1 MRGYDDTTKISLSGG
16 DVYMIFIAA
25 ALVIIGAFIA
35 LLGERVFRVV
45 LPIIGF
51 VAGILIGYSGVEAIF
66 GIGFISFPLAIL
78 TSLLI
83 GSILAV
89 LSYLYFEI
97 AVILLVGVVTGYGA
111 MYLGIALGLSS
122 NGFWLGLL
130 TFAGAV
136 LGLAL
141 ATAVPMGQS
150 LIVIASSFYGVAMVM
165 AGFFM
170 IGGSVTFEQMQRVGI
185 LRVVSERVDSNLL
198 WFGVWMGGAIACSYA
213 QLAAIS
219 RDLLS
224 GSGLSYSETLAYQ
237 SKGGK

>member
-1 MRGYDDTTKISLSGG
+1 MTKKYLSGG
-16 DVYMIFIAA
+16 NVSMIFIAA
-25 ALVIIGAFIA
+25 ALVIVGVLVA
-35 LLGERVFRVV
+35 LLGERMFRVI

-83 GSILAV
+83 GAILAI

-97 AVILLVGVVTGYGA
+97 AIILLVGVITGYGA
-111 MYLGIALGLSS
+111 MYIGIALGLSS
-122 NGFWLGLL
+122 NRFWLGLL
-130 TFAGAV
+130 TFAGAI

-141 ATAVPMGQS
+141 ATAIPMGQS

-170 IGGSVTFEQMQRVGI
+170 IGGSITFEQIQRTGI
-185 LRVVSERVDSNLL
+185 LRVVTDRIDGSLL
-198 WFGVWMGGAIACSYA
+198 WFAVWVGGSIACCYA
-213 QLAAIS
+213 QLAAIA
-219 RDLLS
+219 RELLS
-224 GSGLSYSETLAYQ
+224 GNGLSYSETLVYQ

>member
-1 MRGYDDTTKISLSGG
+1 
-16 DVYMIFIAA
+16 MIFIAA
-25 ALVIIGAFIA
+25 ALVIVGVLVA
-35 LLGERVFRVV
+35 LLGERMFRVI

-83 GSILAV
+83 GAILAI
-89 LSYLYFEI
+89 LSYLYFEL
-97 AVILLVGVVTGYGA
+97 AVILLVGVITGYGA
-111 MYLGIALGLSS
+111 MYIGIALGLSS

-130 TFAGAV
+130 TFAGAI

-141 ATAVPMGQS
+141 ATSIPMGQS
-150 LIVIASSFYGVAMVM
+150 LIVIASSFYGVAMVI

-170 IGGSVTFEQMQRVGI
+170 IGGSITFEQMQRTGI
-185 LRVVSERVDSNLL
+185 LRVVTDQIDGSLL
-198 WFGVWMGGAIACSYA
+198 WFAVWVGGSIACCYA
-213 QLAAIS
+213 QLAAIA
-219 RDLLS
+219 RELLS
-224 GSGLSYSETLAYQ
+224 GNGLSYSETLVYQ

>member
-1 MRGYDDTTKISLSGG
+1 
-16 DVYMIFIAA
+16 MIFIAA
-25 ALVIIGAFIA
+25 ALVIIGVLVA
-35 LLGERVFRVV
+35 LLGERMFRVI

-51 VAGILIGYSGVEAIF
+51 IAGILIGYSGVEAIF

-83 GSILAV
+83 GAILAV

-97 AVILLVGVVTGYGA
+97 AVVLLVGVMTGYGA
-111 MYLGIALGLSS
+111 MYMGIALGLSK

-130 TFAGAV
+130 AFAGAI

-150 LIVIASSFYGVAMVM
+150 LIIIASSFYGVAMVM

-170 IGGSVTFEQMQRVGI
+170 IGGSITFEQMQRSGI
-185 LRVVSERVDSNLL
+185 LRVVTDRIDGSPL
-198 WFGVWMGGAIACSYA
+198 WFVVWVGGSVACCYA
-213 QLAAIS
+213 QLAAIA
-219 RDLLS
+219 RELLS
-224 GSGLSYSETLAYQ
+224 GSGLSYSETVLYQ

>member
-1 MRGYDDTTKISLSGG
+1 
-16 DVYMIFIAA
+16 MIFIAA
-25 ALVIIGAFIA
+25 TLVIVGVLVA
-35 LLGERVFRVV
+35 LLGERMFRVI

-83 GSILAV
+83 GAILAI

-97 AVILLVGVVTGYGA
+97 AIVLLVGVITGYGA
-111 MYLGIALGLSS
+111 MYIGIALGLSS
-122 NGFWLGLL
+122 NRFWLGLL
-130 TFAGAV
+130 TFAGAII
-136 LGLAL
+136 GLAL
-141 ATAVPMGQS
+141 ATAIPMGQS

-170 IGGSVTFEQMQRVGI
+170 IGGSITFEQIQRTGI
-185 LRVVSERVDSNLL
+185 LRVVTDRIDGSLL
-198 WFGVWMGGAIACSYA
+198 WFAVWVGGSIACCYA
-213 QLAAIS
+213 QLAAIA
-219 RDLLS
+219 RELLS
-224 GSGLSYSETLAYQ
+224 GNGLSYSETLVYQ

>member
-1 MRGYDDTTKISLSGG
+1 
-16 DVYMIFIAA
+16 MIFIAA
-25 ALVIIGAFIA
+25 ALVIVGAFVA

-51 VAGILIGYSGVEAIF
+51 IAGILIGFSGVEAIF

-83 GSILAV
+83 GSILAI

-97 AVILLVGVVTGYGA
+97 AVVLLVGVVTGYGA
-111 MYLGIALGLSS
+111 MYMGIALGLSS

-130 TFAGAV
+130 TFAGAI

-150 LIVIASSFYGVAMVM
+150 LIVIISSFYGVAMVM

-170 IGGSVTFEQMQRVGI
+170 IGGSITFEQMQRVGI
-185 LRVVSERVDSNLL
+185 LRVVTDRVDGSLL
-198 WFGVWMGGAIACSYA
+198 WFAVWVGGSIACCYA
-213 QLAAIS
+213 QLAAIT
-219 RDLLS
+219 REFLD
-224 GSGLSYSETLAYQ
+224 GNGLSYSETLVYQ

>member
-1 MRGYDDTTKISLSGG
+1 
-16 DVYMIFIAA
+16 MIFIAA
-25 ALVIIGAFIA
+25 ALVIVGVLVA
-35 LLGERVFRVV
+35 LLGERMFRVI

-83 GSILAV
+83 GAILAI
-89 LSYLYFEI
+89 LSYLYFEL
-97 AVILLVGVVTGYGA
+97 AVVLLVGVITGYGA
-111 MYLGIALGLSS
+111 MYIGIALGLSS

-130 TFAGAV
+130 TFAGAI

-141 ATAVPMGQS
+141 ATAIPMGQS

-170 IGGSVTFEQMQRVGI
+170 IGGSITFEQMQRTGI
-185 LRVVSERVDSNLL
+185 LRVVTDRIDGSLL
-198 WFGVWMGGAIACSYA
+198 WFAVWVGGSIACCYA
-213 QLAAIS
+213 QLAAIA
-219 RDLLS
+219 RELLS
-224 GSGLSYSETLAYQ
+224 GNGLSYSETLVYQ

>member
-1 MRGYDDTTKISLSGG
+1 
-16 DVYMIFIAA
+16 MIFIAA
-25 ALVIIGAFIA
+25 ALVIVGVLVA
-35 LLGERVFRVV
+35 LLGERMFRVI

-51 VAGILIGYSGVEAIF
+51 IAGILIGYSGVEAIF

-83 GSILAV
+83 GAILAV

-97 AVILLVGVVTGYGA
+97 AVVLLVGVITGYGA
-111 MYLGIALGLSS
+111 MYMGIALGLSN

-130 TFAGAV
+130 AFAGAI

-150 LIVIASSFYGVAMVM
+150 LIIIVSSFYGVAMVM

-170 IGGSVTFEQMQRVGI
+170 IGGSITFEQMQRSGI
-185 LRVVSERVDSNLL
+185 LRVVTDRIDGSLI
-198 WFGVWMGGAIACSYA
+198 WFAVWVGGSVACCYA
-213 QLAAIS
+213 QLAAIA
-219 RDLLS
+219 RELLS
-224 GSGLSYSETLAYQ
+224 GSGLSYSETVLYQ